1 MSTVTFPLLAL
12 NRHRMATDGE
22 GVTTLVAGAG
32 CPLHCKWCIN
42 KKLLQEG
49 TPQHVTAEEL
59 FERVKVDSLY
69 FLASGG
75 GITFGGGE
83 PLLHADFIR
92 EFRKLCPAGWKITV
106 ETSLFVPRN
115 YLAAVTDAVDLF
127 IVDCKDMNQDT
138 YRAYT
143 GEDGSVMKENLEFLL
158 QRTDPEQIV
167 VRVPLIPE
175 YNNGQAQESS
185 ARELRDMGVKRL
197 DLFEYVKRD

>member
-1 MSTVTFPLLAL
+1 M
-12 NRHRMATDGE
+12 
-22 GVTTLVAGAG
+22 
-32 CPLHCKWCIN
+32 
-42 KKLLQEG
+42 
-49 TPQHVTAEEL
+49 
-59 FERVKVDSLY
+59 
-69 FLASGG
+69 
-75 GITFGGGE
+75 
-83 PLLHADFIR
+83 HADFIR

-115 YLAAVTDAVDLF
+115 FLAAVTDAVDLF

-158 QRTDPEQIV
+158 QRTDPEQII

-175 YNNGQAQESS
+175 YNNAQAQESS